1 MSPPSTRPADG
12 LPDPTLARL
21 QRLAEDAGQA
31 ELARAVARIAE
42 GLGRRE
48 LTVAVLGQFK
58 RGKSSLLNALAGQEA
73 LPTGI
78 LPTTSVATCLV
89 RGDPE
94 LRLTGLD
101 GRRWTAPLAELAE
114 FVSEQRNP
122 GNRRGLARAEVAVP
136 LPAWAEGIT
145 FVDSPG
151 VGSAHDANTEAA
163 RALLPGVDA
172 AIFVLSPD
180 PPITAEELAF
190 LREAQVHA
198 TKFFFVVNKIDLLTP
213 AERTVLLDYLRAQL
227 AERCGFPAVRFYLT
241 SCRDGGGATPVT
253 GLRELADG
261 LREHLGVR
269 REEAVRSV
277 TAARARL
284 LAARLRAQIELATR
298 TAALS
303 REERAGRLATL
314 ARQVEDLRTEH
325 RALQALVAEEVLALV
340 QSLPGR
346 IHRTAAPEIGP
357 VVAAL
362 DRRIPELRARTSGG
376 LASAFDQEL
385 RERFRPAADRLR
397 RSVTEEVVTELDA
410 QARLLE
416 GRLRRW
422 AEELREV
429 VAREFGVA
437 LPPLTVDA
445 EPLGPERFRDRIEGL
460 YEGTL
465 VGQTG
470 LILPAVALRGRLRR
484 RLQETVESEFEAF
497 GGRLRSDLADRI
509 GEASSATRERVA
521 DRLARDLKLVE
532 EAVEAGRTADTAGRP
547 GAESW
552 EGRMRGLA
560 REAREIEGVS
570 TSAGSVAA

>member
-198 TKFFFVVNKIDLLTP
+198 TKFFFVVNKIDLLT
-213 AERTVLLDYLRAQL
+213 ADERTVLLDYLRTQL

-241 SCRDGGGATPVT
+241 SCRDGGGATPRT

-397 RSVTEEVVTELDA
+397 RSVTEEVVAELDA